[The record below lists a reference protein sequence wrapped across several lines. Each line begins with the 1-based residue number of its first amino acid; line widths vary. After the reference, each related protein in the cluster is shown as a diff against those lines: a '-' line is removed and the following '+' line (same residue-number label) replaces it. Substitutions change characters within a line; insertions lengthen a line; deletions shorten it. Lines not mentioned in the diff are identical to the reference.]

1 MSLLQV
7 WQRWRGIH
15 TRQIYVSDDI
25 TSAEKTQREERRGI
39 AGVSLIVK
47 IAAAASEAGLSLE
60 EVYEIASMA
69 NKNIYTVSV
78 TTSPAYIL
86 ETGQPAYELPD
97 GEMEY
102 GMGFN
107 GEKGIERTALST
119 ADEVIGADGSDALGR
134 YESGTRRGDSRIF

>member
-1 MSLLQV
+1 M
-7 WQRWRGIH
+7 
-15 TRQIYVSDDI
+15 
-25 TSAEKTQREERRGI
+25 
-39 AGVSLIVK
+39 K

-102 GMGFN
+102 G
-107 GEKGIERTALST
+107 RALT
-119 ADEVIGADGSDALGR
+119 VRKE
-134 YESGTRRGDSRIF
+134 

>member
-1 MSLLQV
+1 MPTNHAGDVLNFELV
-7 WQRWRGIH
+7 AGLAEMEGIH

-69 NKNIYTVSV
+69 NKNYL
-78 TTSPAYIL
+78 YGQRHNL
-86 ETGQPAYELPD
+86 TGLYSGD
-97 GEMEY
+97 
-102 GMGFN
+102 
-107 GEKGIERTALST
+107 RTAGLRAS
-119 ADEVIGADGSDALGR
+119 
-134 YESGTRRGDSRIF
+134 RRRNGVWYGL